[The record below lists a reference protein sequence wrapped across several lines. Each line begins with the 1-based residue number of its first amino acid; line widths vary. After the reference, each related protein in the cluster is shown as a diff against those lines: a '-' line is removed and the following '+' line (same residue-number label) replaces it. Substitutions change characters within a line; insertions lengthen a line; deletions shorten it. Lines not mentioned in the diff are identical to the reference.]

1 MTTIYRN
8 TTSRWNSA
16 LIEHAAAE
24 VAAAAVV
31 DLPESATRDQIIGML
46 YETADALFALAAPT
60 LGDVVRKL
68 TTYWGEKVFDDNT
81 YGADFKRI
89 IIGDIRRIGMQLAGV
104 EEPDASGGMD
114 LKRMAT
120 EWAKAIAEFDHWSTL
135 LAEGPSEKWGAS
147 QSGDIVAMMDEAE
160 AIALSLPAP
169 HLDAVIKK
177 LAMIWNG
184 DDRFD
189 PSDDAVEHALIMRD
203 LRRFA
208 LKHRQ

>member
-1 MTTIYRN
+1 LTTIYRN
-8 TTSRWNSA
+8 TSSRWDSA
-16 LIEHAAAE
+16 LIEYAAAE
-24 VAAAAVV
+24 AAAAAVA
-31 DLPESATRDQIIGML
+31 DHPESATRDQVIGML
-46 YETADALFALAAPT
+46 YENADALFTLAAPT
-60 LGDVVRKL
+60 LGDVAQKL
-68 TTYWGEKVFDDNT
+68 TTYWGEKVFDDDT

-89 IIGDIRRIGMQLAGV
+89 IIGDIRRIERQLAGV
-104 EEPDASGGMD
+104 AEPDASGGMD
-114 LKRMAT
+114 LERIAS

-169 HLDAVIKK
+169 HLDAVVKK
-177 LAMIWNG
+177 LTMIWNG
-184 DDRFD
+184 DDRYD

-208 LKHRQ
+208 MKHRQ